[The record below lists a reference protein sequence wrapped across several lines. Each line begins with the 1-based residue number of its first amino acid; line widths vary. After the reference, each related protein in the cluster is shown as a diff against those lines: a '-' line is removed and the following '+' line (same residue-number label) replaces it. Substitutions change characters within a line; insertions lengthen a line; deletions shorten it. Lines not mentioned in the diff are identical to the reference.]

1 MKRFELNHQ
10 FIEDHIEEL
19 ITLEDYVPFSFADY
33 GVQDKRDEF
42 LKSKKLLTTIQEMD
56 ALIKQKCEYYDDS
69 IKAYNSVLIEWLDC
83 HEKFEYIIDKN
94 SFAEYQNMKNKKDF
108 IDFLSLL
115 YKVKLPSEKKV
126 KVRPKHKGTLIR
138 DDSSIQL
145 PNFKKMDAIYEKYSN
160 KLLADY
166 LAYLV

>member
-1 MKRFELNHQ
+1 MGGSGKMKRFELNHQ

-108 IDFLSLL
+108 IDFLS
-115 YKVKLPSEKKV
+115 
-126 KVRPKHKGTLIR
+126 HKGTLIR

-166 LAYLV
+166 LSYLV